1 MGENP
6 GFGMMGV
13 TLGLFVVLFVVVV
26 SVLVSEEG
34 TAEALP
40 KPSTIEEAG
49 AGEGRNR
56 LALVVLH

>member
-13 TLGLFVVLFVVVV
+13 TLGLFVAVI
-26 SVLVSEEG
+26 SVFVSEEG
-34 TAEALP
+34 TAVALP

-49 AGEGRNR
+49 AVEGRNR